1 MAESW
6 DPVQHNVEFAT
17 VNATRW
23 HSSVWKAYVF
33 VYNNLSAIAEF
44 YCQETECK
52 SILGFLAMAKNKGTV
67 KIILKELE
75 EYIACFNTT
84 AQYLNRISDHS
95 SEAPV
100 ACHVASLE
108 EQVVHG
114 FKLLRTNEPAGSW
127 KHNLATAMLKEWEEY
142 PCFEISTGNTGAVPE
157 LINILDLLCPQRLHL
172 HNSGYGSQV
181 DGAAFLKAVKIRC
194 EQLKHEWE
202 TYVVS
207 EGETRCTP
215 AQLQNPALWW
225 RLLSV
230 RTKYPKLSPLAQFLC
245 VMPVVVTGCDGAIS
259 IEQHM
264 YNARQTRMNRDRAGR
279 NLATHINLNEEMR
292 LINRSVGSGVRV
304 SPAESSPGK
313 KS

>member
-1 MAESW
+1 MTWWKDLNRLTIGNDGKSSFLGGVSAYEAVVAESW

-52 SILGFLAMAKNKGTV
+52 SILDILDMAKNKGTV

-114 FKLLRTNEPAGSW
+114 FKLLRTNE
-127 KHNLATAMLKEWEEY
+127 
-142 PCFEISTGNTGAVPE
+142 
-157 LINILDLLCPQRLHL
+157 LHPIGL
-172 HNSGYGSQV
+172 
-181 DGAAFLKAVKIRC
+181 
-194 EQLKHEWE
+194 
-202 TYVVS
+202 
-207 EGETRCTP
+207 
-215 AQLQNPALWW
+215 
-225 RLLSV
+225 
-230 RTKYPKLSPLAQFLC
+230 
-245 VMPVVVTGCDGAIS
+245 
-259 IEQHM
+259 
-264 YNARQTRMNRDRAGR
+264 
-279 NLATHINLNEEMR
+279 
-292 LINRSVGSGVRV
+292 
-304 SPAESSPGK
+304 
-313 KS
+313 